1 MLERK
6 LNLRKLLF
14 KLTKGCVFSVTEKL
28 LRQVDI
34 CPMGGPI
41 YVVFADV
48 FICKIELDVVYLY
61 FINTMSMIRM
71 CEKRKMM

>member
-14 KLTKGCVFSVTEKL
+14 KLTKGYVFSVTEKL

-41 YVVFADV
+41 SVVFADV
-48 FICKIELDVVYLY
+48 FICKIE
-61 FINTMSMIRM
+61 
-71 CEKRKMM
+71 

>member
-1 MLERK
+1 MLGRK